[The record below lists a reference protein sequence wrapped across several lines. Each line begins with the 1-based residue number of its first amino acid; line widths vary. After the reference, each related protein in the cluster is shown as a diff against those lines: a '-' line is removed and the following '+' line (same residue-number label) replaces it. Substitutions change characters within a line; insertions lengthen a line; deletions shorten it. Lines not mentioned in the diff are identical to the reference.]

1 MSNNKNWTINHQ
13 NKYSSLYRY
22 LEEDLNMDVRYDD
35 YIETYKRQLMSIIEK
50 SKKKDNSNYS
60 DGYKENW
67 LFMVARYL
75 HLYGDNRY
83 SKLYSEA
90 GYKYMIKN
98 KNIEKS
104 NVLDEKEKINY
115 RSRDFFIN
123 ILNSIDYNN
132 IKTIERH
139 YQYLLLNMLV
149 YQPPLRT
156 SFYTGCT
163 FIQKESDNDKK
174 HNFIK
179 FDRRGKIKVYYII
192 NKDKASNYKVYNMN
206 KSLNKIK
213 IEDNNLAK
221 LIYDSYIKYP
231 RKYLF
236 EIKNK
241 GITPVTLLAWLRK
254 ITNID
259 GINIDMMRSSYV
271 NYFYADNNKNMK
283 EKEDLAHSMRH
294 SVLTAQTNYLK
305 ISNDTKEDKEDI
317 INNLQT
323 EIYNLKNNNNTQ
335 VDIKDKKYK
344 KQRYDIIYKLN
355 TIKGSKPRENT
366 LIKYNITYDNIKNIY
381 I

>member
-50 SKKKDNSNYS
+50 AKKKDNSNYS

-139 YQYLLLNMLV
+139 YQYLLLNILV

-156 SFYTGCT
+156 SFYTGCK

-174 HNFIK
+174 IILLNLIEEERLK
-179 FDRRGKIKVYYII
+179 YII
-192 NKDKASNYKVYNMN
+192 
-206 KSLNKIK
+206 L
-213 IEDNNLAK
+213 
-221 LIYDSYIKYP
+221 
-231 RKYLF
+231 
-236 EIKNK
+236 
-241 GITPVTLLAWLRK
+241 
-254 ITNID
+254 
-259 GINIDMMRSSYV
+259 
-271 NYFYADNNKNMK
+271 
-283 EKEDLAHSMRH
+283 
-294 SVLTAQTNYLK
+294 
-305 ISNDTKEDKEDI
+305 
-317 INNLQT
+317 
-323 EIYNLKNNNNTQ
+323 
-335 VDIKDKKYK
+335 
-344 KQRYDIIYKLN
+344 
-355 TIKGSKPRENT
+355 
-366 LIKYNITYDNIKNIY
+366 
-381 I
+381 